1 MSLIELK
8 NTEEGL
14 VIGLSGHIDSGNAP
28 AVEEEITA
36 ADSGNEGN
44 VIIDAE
50 KLEYISSAGLRI
62 LLRLKKKH
70 PDLKVINV
78 SNEVYEIF
86 DMTGFSE
93 MMEVQKG
100 YRTLSMEG
108 CEIIGQGANGTV
120 YRLDPDTIVKVYKNA
135 DALPDIKRERELA
148 RTALILGVPTAIPY
162 DVVKVGDNYGS
173 VYELLNSQ
181 TFAKI
186 ILDEPQKKDEI
197 IDMSVDLLKKIHA
210 TEAKPDTMP
219 DFLETGIK
227 WVTFM
232 KDYLPA
238 ESYEKLYALI
248 QEVPHDLHM
257 IHGDYHLKNIM
268 LQDGEALLIDMDTI
282 STGHPVFEFA
292 SIFNAYQ
299 GFGEADH
306 GVCER
311 FLGLP
316 YDTCCEIW
324 KKTVDRY
331 FADRPEEERK
341 AIVDKARII
350 GYTRI
355 IRREIRRDGLN
366 RPEGKALIDRCTE
379 LLIELLKTTDTLLF

>member
-120 YRLDPDTIVKVYKNA
+120 YRLDPDRKGVQERGCSSGYQKGAGTGAYSA
-135 DALPDIKRERELA
+135 DP
-148 RTALILGVPTAIPY
+148 
-162 DVVKVGDNYGS
+162 
-173 VYELLNSQ
+173 
-181 TFAKI
+181 
-186 ILDEPQKKDEI
+186 
-197 IDMSVDLLKKIHA
+197 
-210 TEAKPDTMP
+210 
-219 DFLETGIK
+219 
-227 WVTFM
+227 
-232 KDYLPA
+232 
-238 ESYEKLYALI
+238 
-248 QEVPHDLHM
+248 
-257 IHGDYHLKNIM
+257 
-268 LQDGEALLIDMDTI
+268 
-282 STGHPVFEFA
+282 
-292 SIFNAYQ
+292 
-299 GFGEADH
+299 
-306 GVCER
+306 
-311 FLGLP
+311 
-316 YDTCCEIW
+316 
-324 KKTVDRY
+324 
-331 FADRPEEERK
+331 
-341 AIVDKARII
+341 
-350 GYTRI
+350 
-355 IRREIRRDGLN
+355 
-366 RPEGKALIDRCTE
+366 RCTDGDS
-379 LLIELLKTTDTLLF
+379 LRCGQSR